1 MGLTKQ
7 YLAYHPIGNFNI
19 IASGNVNVSF
29 VTYNKTD
36 GRYVAVGAAEKVFIW
51 DLRLGEKVF
60 EFVRGKE
67 EVTTLC
73 PSPDRLHLAVGFADG
88 VVRIFNLQSSFE
100 DDSTSQFSLHRS
112 GVNVLRYDSAGK
124 NYFSFHFLHSTHF
137 LNKCLK
143 KFQDFD

>member
-1 MGLTKQ
+1 MGLTRQ

-67 EVTTLC
+67 EVTILC

-124 NYFSFHFLHSTHF
+124 NYFLYHFSHSTNF
-137 LNKCLK
+137 
-143 KFQDFD
+143 

>member
-7 YLAYHPIGNFNI
+7 YLAYHAVGNFNI

-36 GRYVAVGAAEKVFIW
+36 GRYVAVGAAEKVFVW
-51 DLRLGEKVF
+51 DLRLGEKVL

-88 VVRIFNLQSSFE
+88 VVRIFNIQSSFE
-100 DDSTSQFSLHRS
+100 DESIPQFSLHRS
-112 GVNVLRYDSAGK
+112 GVNVLRYDSAGEQ
-124 NYFSFHFLHSTHF
+124 NSSFIHYFIHMI
-137 LNKCLK
+137 KM
-143 KFQDFD
+143 D